1 MKNIISIG
9 LGILA
14 ITFIFT
20 NNSIAGWGNGQCF
33 YPGSGGMMGGGYMG
47 FSMIFFWIILLAVL
61 VFVVR
66 WIFRQGPPNNTN
78 TSHNNTN
85 TSQTALD
92 LLKKRLAN
100 GEIDIEEFKEKS
112 KYL

>member
-14 ITFIFT
+14 IIFVFT
-20 NNSIAGWGNGQCF
+20 GSSIAGWGNGQCF
-33 YPGSGGMMGGGYMG
+33 YPGSGMMGGGYMG
-47 FSMIFFWIILLAVL
+47 FSMIFFWVILLAIL

-66 WIFRQGPPNNTN
+66 WIFSQGQSNNT
-78 TSHNNTN
+78 S
-85 TSQTALD
+85 SSALD

-112 KYL
+112 KFL

>member
-14 ITFIFT
+14 ITFVFT

-47 FSMIFFWIILLAVL
+47 FSMIFFWVILLAIL

-66 WIFRQGPPNNTN
+66 WIFRQGPPNHTN
-78 TSHNNTN
+78 TSP
-85 TSQTALD
+85 TALD

-112 KYL
+112 KFL